1 MLLSMTGFGK
11 AECKLKNKNITI
23 EVKSLNSKQID
34 IFTRVPGVYKEKDIE
49 IRKRISEKLVR
60 GKVEFN
66 LFSENMGTESNSKIN
81 SPIVEDYF
89 RQYSEL
95 CEKINMPINETAMPV
110 IMRLPDTV
118 KVQLEELDENEWK
131 QIAESIDEAL
141 DNLIDFRNQEGK
153 ALATDIENNINAILT
168 LMPQVEPFEGARIE
182 KIRERINENMKEFE
196 TNGNLDKNRF
206 EQEMIFYLEKL
217 DINEEKVR
225 LKNHCDYFLETMKA
239 PKAIGKKLGFITQEI
254 GREINTMGS
263 KANETNIQKI
273 VIQMKDHLERI
284 KEQVLNV
291 L

>member
-11 AECKLKNKNITI
+11 AECKLKNKKITI
-23 EVKSLNSKQID
+23 EAKSLNSKQLD
-34 IFTRVPGVYKEKDIE
+34 INTRFPGVYKEKDIE
-49 IRKRISEKLVR
+49 LRKLISEKLIR

-66 LFSENMGTESNSKIN
+66 LYAENLGTESNSKIN

-89 RQYSEL
+89 RQYTEVSG
-95 CEKINMPINETAMPV
+95 KIGIPVNETAMSV

-118 KVQLEELDENEWK
+118 KVTIEELDENEWK
-131 QIAESIDEAL
+131 QIAQSVNEAL
-141 DNLIDFRNQEGK
+141 DNLIDFRVQEGK
-153 ALATDIENNINAILT
+153 ALAADIKNNIDAILH
-168 LMPQVEPFEGARIE
+168 LLPQVEPFEDQRIE
-182 KIRERINENMKEFE
+182 RIRERILDSLKEFE
-196 TNGNLDKNRF
+196 NNGTLDRNRF

-225 LKNHCDYFLETMKA
+225 LRNHCDYFLETMNEGKA
-239 PKAIGKKLGFITQEI
+239 VGKKLGFISQEI
-254 GREINTMGS
+254 GREINTIGS